1 MASDYLLEI
10 DGIEGESTDDRHKG
24 AIEVQSWSWG
34 ASNPGSFGSG
44 GGGGAGKVS
53 VQDFHFT
60 HRVDAASPLL
70 FLRCATGQHIKSAK
84 LFVRK
89 TGGGGEYLTYTF
101 TDCLVS
107 SFQDQGGGE
116 APTEEIALA
125 FRRIE
130 MEYTVQ
136 DAAGGSGRVV
146 KAGWDLATNK
156 KV

>member
-10 DGIEGESTDDRHKG
+10 DGIEGESTDDKHPG
-24 AIEVQSWSWG
+24 AIEVESWSWG
-34 ASNPGSFGSG
+34 ASNPSSIGSG
-44 GGGGAGKVS
+44 GLGSGKVS
-53 VQDFHFT
+53 VQDFTFT
-60 HRVDAASPLL
+60 HHVDAASPVL

-107 SFQDQGGGE
+107 SFEDKGGGE

-136 DAAGGSGRVV
+136 DATGAAGKVI